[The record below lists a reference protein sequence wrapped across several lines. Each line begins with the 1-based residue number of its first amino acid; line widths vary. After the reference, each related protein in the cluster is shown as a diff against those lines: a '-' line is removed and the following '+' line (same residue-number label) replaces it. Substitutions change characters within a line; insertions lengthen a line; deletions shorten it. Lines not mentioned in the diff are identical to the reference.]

1 MLPERSVGVFGDPVH
16 LYIHQREICDV
27 KRVGDLPHP
36 FADSRAFG
44 VRGYGTGSGKDQ
56 QREDNQDADRLIQS
70 VPQALAASDARNG
83 KDYDN
88 RQSAPPET
96 AFEMNRGAA
105 RIAFTPA

>member
-1 MLPERSVGVFGDPVH
+1 MLGHPVQLH
-16 LYIHQREICDV
+16 IYQREMCDV

-83 KDYDN
+83 KDNDY
-88 RQSAPPET
+88 RQRTPPEAT
-96 AFEMNRGAA
+96 FEVNRGAA
-105 RIAFTPA
+105 RIAFASA